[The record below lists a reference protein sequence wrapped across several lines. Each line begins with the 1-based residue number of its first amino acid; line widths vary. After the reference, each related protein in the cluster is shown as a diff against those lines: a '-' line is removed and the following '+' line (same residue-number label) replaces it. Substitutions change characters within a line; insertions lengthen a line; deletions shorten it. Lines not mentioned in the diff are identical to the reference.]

1 MHGTVPGLAC
11 AETRCG
17 PPPRSRTSMHGTGRS
32 ITPDRAAPW
41 DAPPA
46 GRISGSRHR
55 GQNLVIGGKISSSG
69 KKAPGKKSGWMCA
82 GPHTSGVWPTH
93 ITDGGGPLSCAAGA
107 ARWTAIVRVRGTA
120 RAGGPPAARRRP
132 SRAPEVSWAPTP
144 PGSATSPAPTPRA
157 APCPRPRPR
166 PPTPPATR
174 GRRLLLRR
182 RRRIRARR
190 RRRPAGPSPA

>member
-1 MHGTVPGLAC
+1 MPKHAVDRRLEAVPPCTAPGA
-11 AETRCG
+11 
-17 PPPRSRTSMHGTGRS
+17 RSPLTAPLPGMRRR
-32 ITPDRAAPW
+32 PAASA
-41 DAPPA
+41 D
-46 GRISGSRHR
+46 
-55 GQNLVIGGKISSSG
+55 LVIGGKISSSG

-144 PGSATSPAPTPRA
+144 PGSATSPAPTPLA
-157 APCPRPRPR
+157 APCPRPHPR

-174 GRRLLLRR
+174 SRRLSR